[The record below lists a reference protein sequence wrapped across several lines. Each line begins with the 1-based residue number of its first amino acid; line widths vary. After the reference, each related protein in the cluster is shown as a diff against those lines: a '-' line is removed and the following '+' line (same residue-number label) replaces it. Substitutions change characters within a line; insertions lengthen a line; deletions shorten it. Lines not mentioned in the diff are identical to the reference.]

1 MKRLKNVMNIIEKVA
16 LLFLFF
22 LIPLFYAPSEIFAQ
36 DTAQEDITENPLDE
50 KDWALQFEI
59 DNNFTLRSFQGTV
72 ISAKY
77 HMDAQKALRLGIN
90 LDLAKGSQKN
100 NELDAG
106 VEDNSKVEGSV
117 YAINTTL
124 QYVRY
129 PKPKRRILY
138 FYGAGPFFEYTADSY
153 SFEENNSY
161 NNEEKR
167 IWGLGISA
175 VVGVEWF
182 VTHAISLLGEYGV
195 RAGYYSTK
203 ETYEEVGWTR
213 EVDKITAKEF
223 IFEPL
228 PVKFGLSVY
237 F

>member
-1 MKRLKNVMNIIEKVA
+1 V
-16 LLFLFF
+16 
-22 LIPLFYAPSEIFAQ
+22 FYAPSEIFARV
-36 DTAQEDITENPLDE
+36 TAQEDTTKSPLEE

-72 ISAKY
+72 ISTKY
-77 HMDAQKALRLGIN
+77 HMDVQNAFRLGIS
-90 LDLAKGSQKN
+90 LELAKGSQKN

-106 VEDNSKVEGSV
+106 VEDDSKVDGSV

-138 FYGAGPFFEYTADSY
+138 FYGAGPFLEYMADSY
-153 SFEENNSY
+153 SFEEENSY
-161 NNEEKR
+161 YDEER
-167 IWGLGISA
+167 RSWGLGISA
-175 VVGVEWF
+175 VVGAEWF

-195 RAGYYSTK
+195 SAGYYFSK
-203 ETYEEVGWTR
+203 KTYEEVGWTR
-213 EVDKITAKEF
+213 EVDEITTKEF
-223 IFEPL
+223 IFGPL

>member
-1 MKRLKNVMNIIEKVA
+1 
-16 LLFLFF
+16 
-22 LIPLFYAPSEIFAQ
+22 
-36 DTAQEDITENPLDE
+36 
-50 KDWALQFEI
+50 
-59 DNNFTLRSFQGTV
+59 
-72 ISAKY
+72 
-77 HMDAQKALRLGIN
+77 MDAQNALRFGIN
-90 LDLAKGSQKN
+90 LDLAKGVQKN
-100 NELDAG
+100 DELDAG
-106 VEDNSKVEGSV
+106 VEDNSEVEGSV

-124 QYVRY
+124 QYIRY

-138 FYGAGPFFEYTADSY
+138 FYGAGPFLEYTTDSY

-161 NNEEKR
+161 YDEDQKS
-167 IWGLGISA
+167 WGLGISA

-195 RAGYYSTK
+195 RAGYYFSK
-203 ETYEEVGWTR
+203 KTYEEVGWTR
-213 EVDKITAKEF
+213 EIDEITTKEF